1 MKMVSVLEYAEAHK
15 ISVQAVYKKMKTS
28 LKDRVKRVDGKL
40 FIELEEEEDLQPIE
54 EQVEETVEPEE
65 QPEREEADNI
75 GLSALILE
83 KERLIAALEQG
94 LKSKDEVITA
104 LRDRIASQEQQI
116 DNLTRLAEQA
126 QQLQRNQQLALV
138 QVQQEQRRSLWQR
151 IFRR

>member
-104 LRDRIASQEQQI
+104 LQDRIAS
-116 DNLTRLAEQA
+116 
-126 QQLQRNQQLALV
+126 
-138 QVQQEQRRSLWQR
+138 
-151 IFRR
+151 

>member
-28 LKDRVKRVDGKL
+28 LKDRVKRIDGKL
-40 FIELEEEEDLQPIE
+40 FIELEEEENLQPIE

-104 LRDRIASQEQQI
+104 LQDRIASQEQQI

>member
-28 LKDRVKRVDGKL
+28 LKDRVKRIDGKL
-40 FIELEEEEDLQPIE
+40 FIELEEEENLQSIE
-54 EQVEETVEPEE
+54 EQVEEAVESEG
-65 QPEREEADNI
+65 QPEREEADNS
-75 GLSALILE
+75 GFSALILE

-104 LRDRIASQEQQI
+104 LQDRIASQEQQI
-116 DNLTRLAEQA
+116 NNLTRLAEQA
-126 QQLQRNQQLALV
+126 QQLQHNQQLALV

>member
-40 FIELEEEEDLQPIE
+40 FIELEEEEDFQPIE

-104 LRDRIASQEQQI
+104 LQDRIASQEQQI

>member
-1 MKMVSVLEYAEAHK
+1 MVSVLEYAEAHK

-104 LRDRIASQEQQI
+104 LQDRIASQEQQI